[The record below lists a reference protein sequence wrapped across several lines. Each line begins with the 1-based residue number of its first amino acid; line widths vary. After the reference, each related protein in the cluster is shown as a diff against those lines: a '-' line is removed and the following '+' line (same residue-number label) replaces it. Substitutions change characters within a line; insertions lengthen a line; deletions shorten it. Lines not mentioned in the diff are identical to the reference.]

1 MNGIKRKIKVV
12 VWFVAIISALFLLFN
27 HFTSNVKKVYETL
40 SASQI
45 KSYIYQTVN
54 STAKELISQRTGIS
68 MISTKEN
75 AEGEVVKILIDND
88 NVNNLN
94 QDIAVSCRDSLSLI
108 EQSMV
113 VHIGAF
119 TDFKTLADKG
129 RTVMIPM
136 TVNYT
141 VNSKVKAYSEKIG
154 INVIRYALYLCVT
167 TEAEIV
173 LPIGSTPQEFVNYIL
188 ITEIVFTSK
197 VPETFIAS
205 EDGLNY
211 LDLLP

>member
-1 MNGIKRKIKVV
+1 
-12 VWFVAIISALFLLFN
+12 
-27 HFTSNVKKVYETL
+27 
-40 SASQI
+40 
-45 KSYIYQTVN
+45 
-54 STAKELISQRTGIS
+54 

-75 AEGEVVKILIDND
+75 TEGEVVKILIDND

-94 QDIAVSCRDSLSLI
+94 QDIAVSCQERLSLI
-108 EQSMV
+108 EQAMIA
-113 VHIGAF
+113 HIGAF
-119 TDFKTLADKG
+119 TDFKTLANKG

-141 VNSKVKAYSEKIG
+141 VKSKVKAYSEKIG

-167 TEAEIV
+167 TNTEIV

>member
-1 MNGIKRKIKVV
+1 MSGIRRKIKVFI
-12 VWFVAIISALFLLFN
+12 WFVAIISALLLVFY
-27 HFTSNVKKVYETL
+27 HFANNVKKVYESL
-40 SASQI
+40 STSQI
-45 KSYIYQTVN
+45 KSYVYQTVN
-54 STAKELISQRTGIS
+54 STAKELINQRKGIS

-75 AEGEVVKILIDND
+75 TEGEVVKILIDND

-94 QDIAVSCRDSLSLI
+94 QDIAVSCQERLSLI
-108 EQSMV
+108 EQAMIA
-113 VHIGAF
+113 HIGAF
-119 TDFKTLADKG
+119 TDFKTLANKG

-141 VNSKVKAYSEKIG
+141 VKSKVKAYSEKIG

-167 TEAEIV
+167 TNTEIV